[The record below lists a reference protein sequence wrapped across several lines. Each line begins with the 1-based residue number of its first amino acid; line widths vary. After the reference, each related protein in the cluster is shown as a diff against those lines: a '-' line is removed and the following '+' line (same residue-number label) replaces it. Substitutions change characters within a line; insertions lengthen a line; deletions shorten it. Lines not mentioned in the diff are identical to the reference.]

1 MAAAGH
7 DLQPIWRRIE
17 DLVVLSLLAIVPQ
30 LKHQYSMARPQGDP
44 DSVCF
49 ELLGYDVLVDEHKR
63 WAQAS
68 VRVQGPKALW
78 WCPEPG
84 WGTTLCFSLYA
95 LAVGILWAKFRHLVA
110 LRCPCDPR

>member
-63 WAQAS
+63 WARAS
-68 VRVQGPKALW
+68 VRVQGPEVVW
-78 WCPEPG
+78 WRAGPG
-84 WGTTLCFSLYA
+84 WGMPMCCSLPA
-95 LAVGILWAKFRHLVA
+95 AAVGSLWARL
-110 LRCPCDPR
+110 